1 MITFLIVS
9 FLIHFLQKFA
19 LKCSGFCKAG
29 ISITDA
35 LSMEY
40 LMHDN
45 PFEEDDLLYDIQ
57 ILSYFVVFTL
67 LS

>member
-19 LKCSGFCKAG
+19 LKCSGFCIKAG

-45 PFEEDDLLYDIQ
+45 PFAEDDL
-57 ILSYFVVFTL
+57 
-67 LS
+67 